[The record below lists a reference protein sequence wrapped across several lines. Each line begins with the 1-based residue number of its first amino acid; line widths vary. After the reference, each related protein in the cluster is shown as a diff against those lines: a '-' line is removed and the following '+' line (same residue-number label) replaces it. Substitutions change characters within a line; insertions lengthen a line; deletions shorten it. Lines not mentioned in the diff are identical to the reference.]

1 MSGRT
6 EGGER
11 HTPSPCLQK
20 CAARPSVKEP
30 PSLKNA
36 SGLHFKEMPIL
47 RELPSPM
54 SDPTTLPETMRFIDL
69 PSHGG
74 PEVMRLSQAPLPKP
88 EKGAILVKVEAAGVN
103 RPDVAQRQGTY
114 PPPKDAS
121 PILGLE
127 IAGEVVALGEGVT
140 EFKPGDKVCAL
151 ANGGGYAE
159 YCTVPVGQAL
169 PFPKGYDAVKAAALP
184 ETFFTVWANLFQM
197 AGLTEGETV
206 LIHGGTSGIGTTA
219 IQLAKAF
226 GAEVY
231 ATAGSAEKCEACVT
245 LGAKRAI
252 NYREEDFA
260 AVIKTETGGKGVD
273 VVLDMIGAAYFE
285 KNLSALAKDGCL
297 SIIAFLGGAVAE
309 KVNLTPVMV
318 KRLTV
323 TGSTMRPRTA
333 DEKRAIRDDLIQQ
346 VWPLVESGQVA
357 PVINRVFTLD
367 EVVDAHR
374 LMESSNHIGKI
385 VMRVS

>member
-1 MSGRT
+1 
-6 EGGER
+6 
-11 HTPSPCLQK
+11 
-20 CAARPSVKEP
+20 
-30 PSLKNA
+30 
-36 SGLHFKEMPIL
+36 MPDT
-47 RELPSPM
+47 M
-54 SDPTTLPETMRFIDL
+54 TLPEKMRFIDL

-74 PEVMRLSQAPLPKP
+74 PEVMQLSQAPLPKP
-88 EKGAILVKVEAAGVN
+88 AKGEMLVKVEAAGVN

-127 IAGEVVALGEGVT
+127 IAGEVVALGEGVS

-159 YCTVPVGQAL
+159 YCT
-169 PFPKGYDAVKAAALP
+169 VKAAALP

-226 GAEVY
+226 GADVY
-231 ATAGSAEKCEACVT
+231 ATAGSAEKCEACVK
-245 LGAKRAI
+245 LGARRAI

-260 AVIKTETGGKGVD
+260 AVIKAETDGKGVD

-297 SIIAFLGGAVAE
+297 SIIAFLGGATAE
-309 KVNLTPVMV
+309 KVNLTPIMV

-333 DEKRAIRDDLIQQ
+333 DEKRAIRDDLVEQ
-346 VWPLVESGQVA
+346 VWPLIESGKVA

-367 EVVDAHR
+367 EVAEAHR

>member
-1 MSGRT
+1 
-6 EGGER
+6 
-11 HTPSPCLQK
+11 
-20 CAARPSVKEP
+20 
-30 PSLKNA
+30 
-36 SGLHFKEMPIL
+36 
-47 RELPSPM
+47 
-54 SDPTTLPETMRFIDL
+54 MRFIDL

-74 PEVMRLSQAPLPKP
+74 PEVMQSSKAPLPKP
-88 EKGAILVKVEAAGVN
+88 ARGEILVKVEAAGVN
-103 RPDVAQRQGTY
+103 RPDVAQRQGIY
-114 PPPKDAS
+114 PPPKGAS

-127 IAGEVVALGEGVT
+127 IAGEVVALGEGVD
-140 EFKPGDKVCAL
+140 EFKLGDKVCAL

-159 YCTVPVGQAL
+159 YCAVPAGQAL

-231 ATAGSAEKCEACVT
+231 ATAGSAEKCEACVK
-245 LGAKRAI
+245 LGTKRAI

-260 AVIKTETGGKGVD
+260 EIVKSETGGKGVD

-285 KNLSALAKDGCL
+285 KNLAALAKDGCL
-297 SIIAFLGGAVAE
+297 SIIAFLGGATAE
-309 KVNLTPVMV
+309 KVDLRPIMV

-333 DEKRAIRDDLIQQ
+333 DEKRAIRDELVEQ
-346 VWPLVESGQVA
+346 VWPLIESGKVA
-357 PVINRVFTLD
+357 PVINRVFTLE

-385 VMRVS
+385 VMKVS

>member
-1 MSGRT
+1 
-6 EGGER
+6 
-11 HTPSPCLQK
+11 
-20 CAARPSVKEP
+20 
-30 PSLKNA
+30 
-36 SGLHFKEMPIL
+36 MP
-47 RELPSPM
+47 
-54 SDPTTLPETMRFIDL
+54 DTKTLPETMRFIDL

-88 EKGAILVKVEAAGVN
+88 AKGEVLVKVEAAGVN

-127 IAGEVVALGEGVT
+127 IAGEVVALGEEVT
-140 EFKPGDKVCAL
+140 EFKLGDKVCAL
-151 ANGGGYAE
+151 ANGGGYAQ
-159 YCTVPVGQAL
+159 YCTVPAGQAL

-197 AGLTEGETV
+197 AGLTEGESV

-231 ATAGSAEKCEACVT
+231 ATAGSAEKCEACVK

-260 AVIKTETGGKGVD
+260 EVVKAETGGKGVD

-309 KVNLTPVMV
+309 KVNLTPIMV

-333 DEKRAIRDDLIQQ
+333 DEKRAIRDDLVAE
-346 VWPLVESGQVA
+346 VWPLIESGQLA

-367 EVVDAHR
+367 EVVEAHR
-374 LMESSNHIGKI
+374 LMESSSHIGKI